1 MTEVLRA
8 TDLRKSYGE
17 TTALDG
23 VSLAVD
29 SGDIFGLIGPNGA
42 GKTTLVRALTGT
54 TAVEGEVGIFDA
66 HPTEID
72 HARIGLL
79 PQSFDPPERLTAREL
94 LYYYAGLYSDARD
107 PEAVLA
113 DVGLADDADTWYENL
128 SGGQQRRVCVG
139 SALVNDPE
147 LLFLDEPTTGI
158 DPSGRRS
165 LWSLLSALADDGTT
179 ILLTS
184 HDMAEV
190 QHLAD
195 SVGLLADGQL
205 LATGSPPELVAQHG
219 GEARLLVRTDAGAD
233 ALADLDQAA
242 EPHRDGLAFD
252 GIDPAEIGTVAEQL
266 DERGIDYD
274 SLTWT
279 EPTLEDVYLRLA
291 GARLDEHPDGDGFR
305 TQGRP
310 GTGTAVER
318 SEVQP

>member
-1 MTEVLRA
+1 MTEALRA

-29 SGDIFGLIGPNGA
+29 SGEIVGLIGPNGA

-54 TAVEGEVGIFDA
+54 TAVEGNVRIFDTQ
-66 HPTEID
+66 PTALD

-94 LYYYAGLYSDARD
+94 LYYYAGLYSEARD
-107 PEAVLA
+107 PEQVLA
-113 DVGLADDADTWYENL
+113 AVGLAEDADTWYENL

-139 SALVNDPE
+139 TALVNDPDV
-147 LLFLDEPTTGI
+147 LFLDEPTTGI

-165 LWSLLSALADDGTT
+165 LWALLSALADDGTT

-184 HDMAEV
+184 HDMAEI

-195 SVGLLADGQL
+195 SVGLLADGRL
-205 LATGSPPELVAQHG
+205 LATGSPAELVADHG
-219 GEARLLVRTDAGAD
+219 GEPRLLVRTDADPD
-233 ALADLDQAA
+233 ALANVDHSATA
-242 EPHRDGLAFD
+242 HPDGLAFD
-252 GIDPAEIGTVAEQL
+252 GIDPADIGAVAEQL
-266 DERGIDYD
+266 NDHDIDYD

-291 GARLDEHPDGDGFR
+291 GEQFEQPPGEERFETR
-305 TQGRP
+305 GRP
-310 GTGTAVER
+310 GADTAVEPG
-318 SEVQP
+318 EVRL